1 MTRIRATGT
10 TVSFRQ
16 GCVRQP
22 DSLMRF
28 LFSAWMGQFLRI
40 GFQDFRYPTVQPAQ
54 LFLQFLDLRV
64 VRFCG
69 HVARQFIQIIQGEAI
84 TRPSAGT
91 GYDRQTVG

>member
-1 MTRIRATGT
+1 
-10 TVSFRQ
+10 
-16 GCVRQP
+16 
-22 DSLMRF
+22 MRF

-91 GYDRQTVG
+91 GHDRQTVG